1 MSDLYVGIMSLALG
15 AARGLTENDMQRERQ
30 RRAGQDDRRGARR
43 TARVATPPIVM
54 AARRP
59 RSDVAPPAEPAPEPE
74 AAGSDAVDATESRV
88 TAGDT
93 PPGAPGASPPAR
105 RAARIVA
112 APSRTTDAGR
122 IERER
127 LLARFMASQGRAM
140 ISRAAD
146 ECRRAG
152 VEFPH
157 EQAVQLQLLE
167 HVDESLARG
176 AIAALGQILAA
187 EAPAKRPI
195 LLQRLQRLEDASDE
209 EATRTAAAELRRSL
223 RG

>member
-1 MSDLYVGIMSLALG
+1 
-15 AARGLTENDMQRERQ
+15 
-30 RRAGQDDRRGARR
+30 
-43 TARVATPPIVM
+43 M

-59 RSDVAPPAEPAPEPE
+59 RPVEAPPAEAAPDVTSNAETPAPELADDTVSRIT
-74 AAGSDAVDATESRV
+74 AAQ
-88 TAGDT
+88 
-93 PPGAPGASPPAR
+93 PPSAPNAAPAPR

-112 APSRTTDAGR
+112 APSRSDDAGR

-146 ECRRAG
+146 DCRRAN

-167 HVDESLARG
+167 HVDESLARS

-187 EAPAKRPI
+187 ESPAKRPI
-195 LLQRLQRLEDASDE
+195 LEQRLRRLEEAADE
-209 EATRTAAAELRRSL
+209 EATRAAAAELRRAL

>member
-1 MSDLYVGIMSLALG
+1 MGGDAGADSESL
-15 AARGLTENDMQRERQ
+15 
-30 RRAGQDDRRGARR
+30 
-43 TARVATPPIVM
+43 
-54 AARRP
+54 
-59 RSDVAPPAEPAPEPE
+59 
-74 AAGSDAVDATESRV
+74 V
-88 TAGDT
+88 TATDT
-93 PPGAPGASPPAR
+93 PPSTPSASPPPR

-112 APSRTTDAGR
+112 AASPTADSGR

-176 AIAALGQILAA
+176 AISALGRILAV
-187 EAPAKRPI
+187 EPPAKRPI

-209 EATRTAAAELRRSL
+209 EATRTAAAELRRAL

>member
-1 MSDLYVGIMSLALG
+1 M
-15 AARGLTENDMQRERQ
+15 ARGLTENDMQRERQ
-30 RRAGQDDRRGARR
+30 RRAGNDDRRGARR
-43 TARVATPPIVM
+43 APRVTAAPVVM

-59 RSDVAPPAEPAPEPE
+59 RPEAPPAEVSADGAASETTAEPI
-74 AAGSDAVDATESRV
+74 DDTVSRV
-88 TAGDT
+88 TDA
-93 PPGAPGASPPAR
+93 APSAPNAAPAPR

-112 APSRTTDAGR
+112 APSRSDDAGR
-122 IERER
+122 LERER
-127 LLARFMASQGRAM
+127 LLSRFMASQGRAM

-146 ECRRAG
+146 DCRRAG

-176 AIAALGQILAA
+176 AIAALGQILVA
-187 EAPAKRPI
+187 EPPAKRPI
-195 LLQRLQRLEDASDE
+195 LEQRLRRLEDAADE
-209 EATRTAAAELRRSL
+209 EGTRRAAAELRRAL

>member
-1 MSDLYVGIMSLALG
+1 MSLALG
-15 AARGLTENDMQRERQ
+15 AARGLTEKDMQRERQ
-30 RRAGQDDRRGARR
+30 RRAGQDERRGPRRPAR
-43 TARVATPPIVM
+43 TAPAPIVM

-59 RSDVAPPAEPAPEPE
+59 RSEVVPPSEPAPEPE
-74 AAGSDAVDATESRV
+74 SAQAGAVDDTESRV
-88 TAGDT
+88 TAAET
-93 PPGAPGASPPAR
+93 PPSASPPAR

-112 APSRTTDAGR
+112 AASPSADAGR

-167 HVDESLARG
+167 HVDEGLARG